1 MTENKLAFEYLE
13 IRPCINEP
21 DGDISSFASWEE
33 YRESGRT
40 ADFWTIYGRDESGL
54 AHAIGDFTSFEIAEQ
69 IMWAIYAPV
78 WKARDM
84 LTDGEDKY
92 LDIGAV
98 LSPAEQATSILEDAI
113 NQCSNGERL

>member
-1 MTENKLAFEYLE
+1 MTENKLVFDYLE

-40 ADFWTIYGRDESGL
+40 ADFWTIYGRDEEGL
-54 AHAIGDFTSFEIAEQ
+54 AHAIGDFTSFETAEQ

-84 LTDGEDKY
+84 LTDGEPNA
-92 LDIGAV
+92 GG
-98 LSPAEQATSILEDAI
+98 LSPLTQAISILEDAI
-113 NQCSNGERL
+113 NQCSNGDRL